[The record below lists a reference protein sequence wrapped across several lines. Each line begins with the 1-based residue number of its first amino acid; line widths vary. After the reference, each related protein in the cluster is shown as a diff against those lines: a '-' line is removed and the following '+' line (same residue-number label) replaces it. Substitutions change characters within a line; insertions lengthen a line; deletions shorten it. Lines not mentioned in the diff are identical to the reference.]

1 MNFQKWELFSGS
13 LGMLQTRALV
23 FCLAYSRLP
32 LQLTFLVFLNYG
44 ISAWGMTYES
54 LLNPQKKIL
63 RCIKFEPFLSPNTPI
78 FQSLK
83 TLKIVDVLHLNI
95 LTFVYK
101 SIDKLSPSCF
111 HDYFQPNSSVHRI
124 GTRQATRGDLFKS
137 FKNTTL
143 FGPLTKIQSPEAD

>member
-1 MNFQKWELFSGS
+1 
-13 LGMLQTRALV
+13 
-23 FCLAYSRLP
+23 
-32 LQLTFLVFLNYG
+32 
-44 ISAWGMTYES
+44 MTYES
-54 LLNPQKKIL
+54 YLNPQKKIL

-143 FGPLTKIQSPEAD
+143 YGLQTEESAKVVFKLLNKLAPDYMQHLFVRYSQTDLSMCFAQYTF